1 MSKKQSLLTLLA
13 LITLI
18 VNLEVR
24 ADSLIIAQPEERL
37 PLKPCKLPAVKE
49 TVLCGNYEV
58 WENRE
63 SLKGR
68 KISLYVVVAPAL
80 NPNPAPDP
88 LFAISGGPGQA
99 ATEVFLN
106 SFAEIRQNRDI
117 VLVDQRGAGRSNSLA
132 CDAANLQEL
141 VQIIVGEDAPKES
154 IRRCRAQLEQK
165 ADLRMYT
172 TPAAVEDLDEV
183 RKWLGYK
190 TINLYGGSYGSRVAL
205 VYLRRF
211 PQNVRTVTLRAV
223 YPTTIPVPLYAPR
236 YNQRSLDRLMDDCA
250 RDEKC
255 RQSFP
260 DLKQEFQT
268 ALDLLTSSP
277 ASITVTDPRANK
289 PVELVITRGVFAGAI
304 RQLLLD
310 SNSQRFIPVIVRGAA
325 KGDYGPLKTLVGQAL
340 RTIGGINF
348 GMNTSVICSEE
359 IPRIKPADIKREAAG
374 AFLTGS
380 VVQTRIDLCR
390 EWPRGRPPAN
400 YFEPVK
406 SNIPVL
412 LISGE
417 LDPATPFE
425 WGDETAR
432 HLPNSLHIIQPGVAH
447 GPFTPCA
454 QNVMNRFV
462 EAGTTNGLDATC
474 VKELKRPA
482 FLTPPQSHST
492 GTLARQKTETA
503 LTPAQLEELLDRL
516 SAHTESYKE
525 TFKDLTAQER
535 RTFELLAPDG
545 TVLKQNRLVAD
556 LIVYPSQRNA
566 NRATEFRNI
575 REVDGQRVEK
585 RDVRLEKLFERLKKD
600 DSADKELGRIIK
612 ESTRYDFGYRLS
624 GYLFY
629 KAIATWKILRPLFE
643 YEAPGRERV
652 GEREL
657 LAIRF
662 EQKQFRKD
670 MFGLDQIFDPA
681 LFTGPMM
688 RGAYWVDPDTAQIWR
703 EHHEIFFR
711 NNQSAETYKVVEV
724 DFDFAPSKFEVF
736 LPRRVMLQH
745 FKLLKTKKGE
755 PLRMYR
761 SAKVVSDLSDFQ
773 RFNTEGKQEGAPRP

>member
-18 VNLEVR
+18 VNFEVR
-24 ADSLIIAQPEERL
+24 ANSLIVAQPGSRL

-49 TVLCGNYEV
+49 AVLCGNYEV

-68 KISLYVVVAPAL
+68 RISLYVVVLPAL

-106 SFAEIRQNRDI
+106 SFADIRKNRDI
-117 VLVDQRGAGRSNSLA
+117 VLVDQRGAGRSNSLS
-132 CDAANLQEL
+132 CDAANLQEF
-141 VQIIVGEDAPKES
+141 VQIIVGEDAPRES

-165 ADLRMYT
+165 ADLRMYA

-236 YNQRSLDRLMDDCA
+236 YNQRSLDRLLDDCA

-277 ASITVTDPRANK
+277 ANITVTDPRSNK
-289 PVELVITRGVFAGAI
+289 PVELAITRGVFAGAI

-310 SNSQRFIPVIVRGAA
+310 SNSQRFIPVIVRGAS
-325 KGDYGPLKTLVGQAL
+325 KGDYAPLKTLVGQAL

-390 EWPRGRPPAN
+390 EWPRGRAPAN

-425 WGDETAR
+425 WADETAK

-447 GPFTPCA
+447 GPFTSCA

-462 EAGTTNGLDATC
+462 DAGTTTGLDATC
-474 VKELKRPA
+474 V
-482 FLTPPQSHST
+482 
-492 GTLARQKTETA
+492 
-503 LTPAQLEELLDRL
+503 
-516 SAHTESYKE
+516 
-525 TFKDLTAQER
+525 
-535 RTFELLAPDG
+535 
-545 TVLKQNRLVAD
+545 
-556 LIVYPSQRNA
+556 
-566 NRATEFRNI
+566 
-575 REVDGQRVEK
+575 
-585 RDVRLEKLFERLKKD
+585 
-600 DSADKELGRIIK
+600 
-612 ESTRYDFGYRLS
+612 
-624 GYLFY
+624 
-629 KAIATWKILRPLFE
+629 
-643 YEAPGRERV
+643 
-652 GEREL
+652 
-657 LAIRF
+657 
-662 EQKQFRKD
+662 
-670 MFGLDQIFDPA
+670 
-681 LFTGPMM
+681 
-688 RGAYWVDPDTAQIWR
+688 
-703 EHHEIFFR
+703 
-711 NNQSAETYKVVEV
+711 
-724 DFDFAPSKFEVF
+724 
-736 LPRRVMLQH
+736 
-745 FKLLKTKKGE
+745 
-755 PLRMYR
+755 
-761 SAKVVSDLSDFQ
+761 
-773 RFNTEGKQEGAPRP
+773 